1 MSGALQTAN
10 QELIRQL
17 LLGQHAIETSLRRLR
32 DNESKTLTWADEK
45 ENSHVFSTKSEENTA
60 VSSSKET
67 SKKFSLN
74 TELLEADGNQR
85 RSRSKRNAEED
96 AEEEDY
102 RGIRSILARSNVQ
115 RRSVSARLWVLKKI
129 VGREVQLIQVKL
141 NHLDK
146 WGAECVVS
154 DTT

>member
-17 LLGQHAIETSLRRLR
+17 LLGQRAIETSLRRLR

-45 ENSHVFSTKSEENTA
+45 ENSHVFSTKSEEGVA
-60 VSSSKET
+60 VSSSKDT
-67 SKKFSLN
+67 SKIFSLN

-96 AEEEDY
+96 AGEEDY

-115 RRSVSARLWVLKKI
+115 RRSVSA
-129 VGREVQLIQVKL
+129 
-141 NHLDK
+141 
-146 WGAECVVS
+146 
-154 DTT
+154 